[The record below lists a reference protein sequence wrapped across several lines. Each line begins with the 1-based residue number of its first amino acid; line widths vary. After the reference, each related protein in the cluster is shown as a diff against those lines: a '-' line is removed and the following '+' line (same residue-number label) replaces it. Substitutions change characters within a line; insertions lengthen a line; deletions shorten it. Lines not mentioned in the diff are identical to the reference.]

1 MSSFIVGRTV
11 ALCFVMMTFVASCVD
26 AQCSWEFLESATH
39 IKCHL
44 RILESQGL
52 DLHIAGSAD
61 KLDIQC
67 SDSLLYASE
76 LPTNAFI
83 KLQKLS
89 ELKINS
95 CKVQKIQSNAFDGL
109 QTLKKLQLNTQNSV
123 WGPAKSLEIFQDSF
137 NSLKNLQYL
146 DLSANNI
153 RQLPEG
159 IWCKST
165 QNLQVLNLTM
175 NRLRTFDTIG
185 FSVDDKV
192 CSGSELQILD
202 VSFNE
207 LRTVPENWGASRLL
221 RLQQLNLQHNN
232 ITQIS
237 ADAFTGL
244 SSLRILNLSNNHLES
259 LPNDIFAN
267 NKDLREVHLKNNE
280 LYDLPRGIF
289 HHLEQLLI
297 LDLSGNQLT
306 SHHVDNNT
314 FSGLMRLI
322 VLNLASNALTRIGA
336 KTFKELYFL
345 QILNL
350 RNNSIGHIEEGTF
363 LPLYNLHTLNLAEN
377 RLHTL
382 DNKMFNGLFVL
393 SKLTLSNNLINI
405 IEDQA
410 FRNCSDLKDL
420 DLSSN
425 QLTDIPFAIQD
436 LTMLKSIDLGENQ
449 ISELKNGTFKN
460 LNQLTGLRLIDNR
473 IGNLTKGMFAGM
485 PRLSVLNLAKN
496 NIQSIEIGTF
506 DENIE
511 IEAIRLDKNFLTNIN
526 GLFATLASLLWL
538 NLSENHLTWFDYAF
552 VPRNLKW
559 LDIHGNYIEKL
570 ENYYKLQEEIHITT
584 LDASH
589 NRITEINK
597 MAVPNSI
604 ELLFINNNMVTSI
617 ASNTFVDKMN
627 LTRVDLYANMLSKV
641 QLNSLRVAPSTTPE
655 FYLGGNPFECDCSM
669 NWLLTINNQ
678 SSSSRMYPKIMD
690 LGNIECLMP
699 HSRSE
704 PIRLL
709 TTLSTSDFVCKYDRF
724 CPDTCHCCDFDNC
737 NCEMVCPQNCSCF
750 HDANW
755 TTNIVDC
762 GKQNLNT
769 LPKKIPTGVTDLYL
783 DGNNLPILDTQIF
796 MGKRNLRALY
806 LNGSNIVNIEHS
818 TFTTMHTLEVLH
830 LENNKLQTLEGYEF
844 AHLSLLKELYLHNNL
859 LNNIGNSTFAPL
871 VSLQILRIDNN
882 RLTSIPMWQFVT
894 LQYRNSLQAISMGR
908 NSWTCRCKFLQELTQ
923 FAYENTMIIQDPQDI
938 YCVDGA
944 IKRELDLN
952 SSSSE
957 CVESLE
963 STSSTGANQDQSNG
977 YISLLAA
984 VLVLIFLVVI
994 LIIGFVFRESLRMW
1008 LFAHYGVRV
1017 CESRFEDAGKLY
1029 DAIILHSARDY
1040 EFVCRNIATELEH
1053 GGPPFRLCIQQ
1064 RDLPPEA
1071 SHLQIVEASRASRK
1085 IILILTKNLLATE
1098 WTRPEFRSAF
1108 HEALRGCTNKLVIVE
1123 ETEVSSEAEDVAEL
1137 SPYLKSVPSNRIST
1151 CDRYFWDKLRFA
1163 IPIELSPRG
1172 NNYTLDHHERFK
1184 QPVSPGVIFRQA
1196 PPPPAYYPEDI
1207 EANYSSATTATPSP
1221 RPTRHMQPSSTLRP
1235 PSEHIY
1241 SSIESEYSAYDLDP
1255 NGQHNLHHQQQQQLL
1270 PSSYRQQLQQQ
1281 HHLHNNRSSK
1291 INSMGLEL
1299 NAHPS
1304 NWRNGP
1310 VVAPVH
1316 IRSGS
1321 GLSSG
1326 SGVNVNMNVSNAVA
1340 ANPSSSSTSSST
1352 NTTTTT
1358 TPQVGGS
1365 NNGQT
1370 FLV

>member
-83 KLQKLS
+83 KLQKLNI
-89 ELKINS
+89 EKI
-95 CKVQKIQSNAFDGL
+95 
-109 QTLKKLQLNTQNSV
+109 QLNTQNSV

-410 FRNCSDLKDL
+410 FQC
-420 DLSSN
+420 
-425 QLTDIPFAIQD
+425 
-436 LTMLKSIDLGENQ
+436 
-449 ISELKNGTFKN
+449 TFKN

-783 DGNNLPILDTQIF
+783 D
-796 MGKRNLRALY
+796 ALY

-1123 ETEVSSEAEDVAEL
+1123 ETEVSI
-1137 SPYLKSVPSNRIST
+1137 PSNRIST